1 MPEETHKTKDAEDYK
16 SMIDDLNTN
25 QLRDI
30 QQCRM
35 ETDKL
40 KSQVRMAFKFVPI
53 FVLTWCNIEA
63 CSYLYL
69 TNLIF

>member
-40 KSQVRMAFKFVPI
+40 TCQVRMVFNFVPI
-53 FVLTWCNIEA
+53 FNFVL
-63 CSYLYL
+63 
-69 TNLIF
+69 LILKLVHIFM

>member
-25 QLRDI
+25 HLRDN

-35 ETDKL
+35 ETDEL
-40 KSQVRMAFKFVPI
+40 KSQVRMVFNFVPI
-53 FVLTWCNIEA
+53 FV
-63 CSYLYL
+63 
-69 TNLIF
+69 

>member
-16 SMIDDLNTN
+16 SMMDDLNTN
-25 QLRDI
+25 HLRDI

-40 KSQVRMAFKFVPI
+40 KSQVRMVFNFVTI
-53 FVLTWCNIEA
+53 FV
-63 CSYLYL
+63 
-69 TNLIF
+69 

>member
-1 MPEETHKTKDAEDYK
+1 
-16 SMIDDLNTN
+16 MIDDLNTN
-25 QLRDI
+25 HLRDI

-53 FVLTWCNIEA
+53 FVLTWCYF
-63 CSYLYL
+63 C
-69 TNLIF
+69 